1 VVAGCIATIPA
12 VILTRNSQTAATT
25 TVAKTTA
32 ATTAAA
38 TAATTA
44 AATTAAA
51 TTVATTAGIVFSTR
65 KEYADS
71 FYV

>member
-32 ATTAAA
+32 
-38 TAATTA
+38 AATTA